1 MNNDANLATTLANSI
16 SSEASARSLKDVDL
30 QNQINTLSTA
40 SRGSGGSSLQSQI
53 TAEVTARTSAVSAEN
68 THALAAESQ
77 EASDRATADA
87 LVQSNLNAEA
97 TSRLNADNALGG
109 RVDTEVTERK
119 SADTALNTSVTALQN
134 DKFNK
139 AGGDISGTVKL
150 VDAYL
155 NFGDNWRVKA
165 SADGSKIV
173 FQHRKADLVWRTAIP
188 FICSV

>member
-1 MNNDANLATTLANSI
+1 MMQTLQPLANSI
-16 SSEASARSLKDVDL
+16 SSEANSRSLADVNL
-30 QNQINTLSTA
+30 QNQINTLSSAA
-40 SRGSGGSSLQSQI
+40 SGSGGSSLQSQI
-53 TAEVTARTSAVSAEN
+53 TAEISARASAVSAEE
-68 THALAAESQ
+68 TRALAAESK
-77 EASDRATADA
+77 EASDRAAGDT

-109 RVDTEVTERK
+109 RVDTEVSERK
-119 SADTALNTSVTALQN
+119 SADTALSTSVTALQN

-139 AGGDISGTVKL
+139 AGGDISGNVKL

-165 SADGSKIV
+165 SGDGSKIV